1 MKMDED
7 RKNKITAAI
16 SAVTLYI
23 KTGEEAMMQAP
34 LEPEPAGDLMPVPFA
49 MASVWGISGRTDQ
62 MQLRSMMQ
70 MKAFH
75 RMR

>member
-1 MKMDED
+1 MDEE
-7 RKNKITAAI
+7 RKKKITAAI
-16 SAVTLYI
+16 GAVTLYI
-23 KTGEEAMMQAP
+23 KTGEEAAMMQA
-34 LEPEPAGDLMPVPFA
+34 LPEAPAQEEIKLPPFA
-49 MASVWGISGRTDQ
+49 APSMWGISGRTDQ